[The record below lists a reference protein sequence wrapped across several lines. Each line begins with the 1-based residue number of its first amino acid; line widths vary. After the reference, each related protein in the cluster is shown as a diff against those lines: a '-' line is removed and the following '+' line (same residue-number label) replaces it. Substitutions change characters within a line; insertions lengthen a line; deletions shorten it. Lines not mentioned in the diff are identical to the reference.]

1 MTAGLKGVSRK
12 MVSKIFR
19 WMSRPTVVA
28 VATAFAIMAP
38 QMQASADGLPFK
50 PPKGWVSVQ
59 VPAGLIGKWVE
70 PGDAGFHQ
78 SVSVYGHAFSG
89 TLDEYYTIDLK
100 SLKAHYPGGDLAVS
114 QDTTV
119 CSDHPAKYV
128 SYGLDTSAGALIV
141 EQIMTVERSAAYV
154 VTYVR
159 LASQS
164 PEPAARDSMTTIC
177 GI

>member
-1 MTAGLKGVSRK
+1 MTAGLKGVSRD
-12 MVSKIFR
+12 MMGKIFR
-19 WMSRPTVVA
+19 WLSRPTVL
-28 VATAFAIMAP
+28 AIAAAMSIAAP
-38 QMQASADGLPFK
+38 LIPASADGLPFK
-50 PPKGWVSVQ
+50 PPKGWVPVH

-78 SVSVYGHAFSG
+78 SVSVYAHAFSG
-89 TLDEYYTIDLK
+89 TLADYYVVDLK
-100 SLKAHYPGGDLAVS
+100 SLKAHYPGGDIAVS

-119 CSDHPAKYV
+119 CNDHPAKYV

-164 PEPAARDSMTTIC
+164 SEPAARESMTTIC

>member
-1 MTAGLKGVSRK
+1 MTASSKGVNPEMMRTL
-12 MVSKIFR
+12 VR
-19 WMSRPTVVA
+19 WSSGS
-28 VATAFAIMAP
+28 AIMAVAAAFAFMAL
-38 QMQASADGLPFK
+38 QMPASAGGYPFK
-50 PPKGWVSVQ
+50 PPVGWVSVK
-59 VPAGLIGKWVE
+59 VPTGLIGKWVE
-70 PGDAGFHQ
+70 PGDADFHQ

-89 TLDEYYTIDLK
+89 TLAEYYVIDVK

-119 CSDHPAKYV
+119 CGDHPAKYL
-128 SYGLDTSAGALIV
+128 SYGLDTTAGSLIV
-141 EQIMTVERSAAYV
+141 EQIMTVEHSAAYV

-164 PEPAARDSMTTIC
+164 SEAAARDSMTTIC

>member
-1 MTAGLKGVSRK
+1 MTAGLKGVSRE
-12 MVSKIFR
+12 MIRTIFR
-19 WMSRPTVVA
+19 WLTGPTIVA

-38 QMQASADGLPFK
+38 HSQASADGLPFK

-89 TLDEYYTIDLK
+89 TLADYYVIDLK

-114 QDTTV
+114 EDTTV

-164 PEPAARDSMTTIC
+164 SEPAARESMTTIC